1 MKDEPT
7 NIRISVFLSKRQKKG
22 LQKLSKRDGAVAAE
36 SIRRA
41 IDSYLRKKGI
51 TVSDKEMAE
60 DDTQDTE
67 AKS

>member
-22 LQKLSKRDGAVAAE
+22 LKKLSKRDGAVAAE

-41 IDSYLRKKGI
+41 IDAYLRKKGI
-51 TVSDKEMAE
+51 TLSDAELKE
-60 DDTQDTE
+60 QD
-67 AKS
+67 